1 MKIAT
6 QTFGLSKE
14 FSEDLEG
21 TIRKLY
27 DIGFRAIE
35 PFILFRE
42 KQGRLPKNLWAYD
55 TLAAASKT
63 MQELGMTIPSAHIG
77 VGFGW
82 FFMPVEKIVKNV
94 VMLHEGYGIRDFIVS
109 GPFGTPAQAKHWASL
124 ARRISDAVTPN
135 GCRILYHNHDDE
147 FRQIRRHGTTT
158 ELMELFLEKTG
169 PNVLLQ
175 LDVGWAGIAGDERRL
190 VNRYAGR
197 IASLHLKD
205 FYPAYRRAPYTRKN
219 MPAEAF
225 APVGGGAIAI
235 REILSRKDCLPKL
248 GDTLIIDQDKTC
260 GEMLEALK
268 TGRDNICSMIEE
280 KEQ

>member
-14 FSEDLEG
+14 FSADLEG

-27 DIGFRAIE
+27 DNGFRAIE

-42 KQGRLPKNLWAYD
+42 KQGKLPKNLWAYD
-55 TLAAASKT
+55 TLAAAWKT
-63 MQELGMTIPSAHIG
+63 MQKLGMTIPSAHIG

-82 FFMPVEKIVKNV
+82 FSMPVEKITKNV
-94 VMLHEGYGIRDFIVS
+94 LMLHQRYGIRDFVIS
-109 GPFGTPAQAKHWASL
+109 GPFGTPAQARHWASL
-124 ARRISDAVTPN
+124 VRRISDAVAPN

-158 ELMELFLEKTG
+158 DLMALFLEKSG
-169 PNVLLQ
+169 PGVLLQ

-205 FYPAYRRAPYTRKN
+205 FYPAYRNEPYTRKN
-219 MPAEAF
+219 MPSDAF
-225 APVGGGAIAI
+225 APVGSGAIAI
-235 REILSRKDCLPKL
+235 REILSRKDCLPNL
-248 GDTLIIDQDKTC
+248 GDTLIIDQDKSS
-260 GEMLEALK
+260 GEMLDALK
-268 TGRDNICSMIEE
+268 TGRENIEAIL
-280 KEQ
+280 KA

>member
-14 FSEDLEG
+14 FSADLEG

-27 DIGFRAIE
+27 DNGFRAIE

-42 KQGRLPKNLWAYD
+42 KQGKLPKNLWAYD
-55 TLAAASKT
+55 TLAAAWKT
-63 MQELGMTIPSAHIG
+63 MRELGMTIPSVHIG

-82 FFMPVEKIVKNV
+82 LSMPVEKIAKNIR
-94 VMLHEGYGIRDFIVS
+94 MLHMRYGIRDFIVS
-109 GPFGTPAQAKHWASL
+109 GPFGTPAQAGHWASL

-147 FRQIRRHGTTT
+147 FHQIRRHGTTT

-169 PNVLLQ
+169 PDVLLQ
-175 LDVGWAGIAGDERRL
+175 LDVGWAGIAGDERKL
-190 VNRYAGR
+190 VERYAGR

-205 FYPAYRRAPYTRKN
+205 FYPAYRSASYTRKN
-219 MPAEAF
+219 MPTEAF
-225 APVGGGAIAI
+225 APVGSGAIAI
-235 REILSRKDCLPKL
+235 KEILSRKGCLSNL
-248 GDTLIIDQDKTC
+248 GDILIIDQDKSC
-260 GEMLEALK
+260 GEMLDALK
-268 TGRDNICSMIEE
+268 TGRDNICSMIGE